1 MVCGSDNDGAIR
13 EPTQPTGPRCDHP
26 QCSIMKKLNLPT
38 KSDFVPKTKT
48 ELRVLNLRELTKNLL
63 SNNY

>member
-1 MVCGSDNDGAIR
+1 MMVLLESRHSQLGQGV
-13 EPTQPTGPRCDHP
+13 TVLK
-26 QCSIMKKLNLPT
+26 CSIMKKLNLPT
-38 KSDFVPKTKT
+38 KSDLVPKTKT